1 MRIYN
6 IDEGVDMKAKVY
18 FINPHSRTFSYESGL
33 EGKFENFLK
42 GFDLSA
48 YIARDEVVPIKMHL
62 GNRGAFRTIRPQFV
76 KLVVDAVKS
85 IPAQPF
91 VTDSVRVPG
100 YEYLEIAKNAGYTH
114 LTLGAPVVLA
124 DGIYG
129 NDSFKVKAGEL
140 LGEVS
145 IASAIHDAP
154 SMMVLT
160 HVKGHIQ
167 AVLGGAIKNLSMGGV
182 SFAPRNDTWQ
192 HGRGRMHFLIGD
204 IMEWD
209 ESKCTLCYDCM
220 NVCPMEC
227 ITFPDDKYT
236 VDNANCWRCGRCAR
250 VCPVEAIAVPI
261 THEIFM
267 KALVEGAKA
276 VVDTFEKRRI
286 LYINFLL
293 EMQPECDCM
302 PMADPPVAQDQ
313 GILISDDPVAIDAA
327 TLDILSRVKPLPD
340 SRAADITMKDGWDIF
355 SLLHKKDGKLQ
366 IKEAE
371 QLGLGSSDYE
381 LVKVG

>member
-1 MRIYN
+1 
-6 IDEGVDMKAKVY
+6 MKSKVY
-18 FINPHSRTFSYESGL
+18 YIDAHSKAFAYESGL

-42 GFDLSA
+42 GFDFSA
-48 YIARDEVVPIKMHL
+48 YITKDEVIPIKMHL
-62 GNRGAFRTIRPQFV
+62 GNRGAFRTVRPQFV
-76 KLVVDAVKS
+76 KLVVDAIKN

-100 YEYLEIAKNAGYTH
+100 YEYLEVAKNGGYTH

-129 NDSFKVKAGEL
+129 NDSMKVKAGKL
-140 LGEVS
+140 LSEIS
-145 IASAIHDAP
+145 IASAIHDAK
-154 SMMVLT
+154 SMVVLT

-192 HGRGRMHFLIGD
+192 HGRGKMHFLMGD

-209 ESKCTLCYDCM
+209 EEKCTLCHDCM
-220 NVCPMEC
+220 DICPMDS
-227 ITFPDDKYT
+227 ITFPDEKYT
-236 VDNANCWRCGRCAR
+236 VDKEKCWRCGRCAR
-250 VCPVEAIAVPI
+250 VCPVEALEVPI

-276 VVDTFEKRRI
+276 VLDTFDKRRI
-286 LYINFLL
+286 VYVSFML

-313 GILISDDPVAIDAA
+313 GILISDDPVAIDSA
-327 TLDILSRVKPLPD
+327 TLDILSKVKPLPD
-340 SRAADITMKDGWDIF
+340 SRAAEINMKEGWDVF
-355 SLLHKKDGKLQ
+355 SLLHKKDAKLQ
-366 IKEAE
+366 IREAE
-371 QLGLGSSDYE
+371 HLGLGMSDYE
-381 LVKVG
+381 LIKVG

>member
-1 MRIYN
+1 
-6 IDEGVDMKAKVY
+6 MKSKVY
-18 FINPHSRTFSYESGL
+18 FIDPHSKTFAYESGL

-42 GFDLSA
+42 GFDLSP
-48 YIARDEVVPIKMHL
+48 YIAKDEVLPIKMHL

-76 KLVVDAVKS
+76 KLVVDAVKN

-129 NDSFKVKAGEL
+129 NDSFKVKAGAL

-145 IASAIHDAP
+145 IASAIHDAS
-154 SMMVLT
+154 SMVVLT

-204 IMEWD
+204 TMEWD
-209 ESKCTLCYDCM
+209 EAKCTLCHDCM

-236 VDNANCWRCGRCAR
+236 VDDENCWRCGRCAR

-276 VVDTFEKRRI
+276 VLDTFEKGRI
-286 LYINFLL
+286 LYINFML

-313 GILISDDPVAIDAA
+313 GILISNDPVAIDAA
-327 TLDILSRVKPLPD
+327 TLDILSRVTPLPD
-340 SRAADITMKDGWDIF
+340 SRAAGIEMKKGWDVF

>member
-1 MRIYN
+1 
-6 IDEGVDMKAKVY
+6 
-18 FINPHSRTFSYESGL
+18 
-33 EGKFENFLK
+33 
-42 GFDLSA
+42 
-48 YIARDEVVPIKMHL
+48 
-62 GNRGAFRTIRPQFV
+62 
-76 KLVVDAVKS
+76 VDAVKN
-85 IPAQPF
+85 IPAKPF

-129 NDSFKVKAGEL
+129 NDSVKVKAGEL

-145 IASAIHDAP
+145 IASAIHDAR
-154 SMMVLT
+154 SMVVLT

-182 SFAPRNDTWQ
+182 SFAPRNDTWM
-192 HGRGRMHFLIGD
+192 HGRGRMHFLMGD

-227 ITFPDDKYT
+227 ITFPDDQYT
-236 VDNANCWRCGRCAR
+236 VDKEKCWRCGRCAR

-267 KALVEGAKA
+267 KVLVEGAKA
-276 VVDTFEKRRI
+276 VLDTFDKHHI
-286 LYINFLL
+286 LYVSFLL

-302 PMADPPVAQDQ
+302 PLADPPVAQDQ

-327 TLDILSRVKPLPD
+327 TLDMLSRVTPLPD
-340 SRAADITMKDGWDIF
+340 SRASDIKMKEGWDIF
-355 SLLHKKDGKLQ
+355 SLLHKKDAKLQ

-371 QLGLGSSDYE
+371 HLGLGSSDYE
-381 LVKVG
+381 LVRIG

>member
-1 MRIYN
+1 LRIYN
-6 IDEGVDMKAKVY
+6 IDEGVDMKSKVY
-18 FINPHSRTFSYESGL
+18 FINPHSRTFAYEAGL

-48 YIARDEVVPIKMHL
+48 YIARDEVVPVKMHL

-76 KLVVDAVKS
+76 KLVVDAVKN

-145 IASAIHDAP
+145 VASAIHDAR
-154 SMMVLT
+154 SMVVLT

-192 HGRGRMHFLIGD
+192 HGRGKMHFLMGD

-209 ESKCTLCYDCM
+209 ETKCTLCHDCM
-220 NVCPMEC
+220 NICPMEC

-236 VDNANCWRCGRCAR
+236 VDKENCWRCGRCAR
-250 VCPVEAIAVPI
+250 VCQVEALAVPI

-267 KALVEGAKA
+267 KALAEGAKA
-276 VVDTFEKRRI
+276 VLDTFKKHRI
-286 LYINFLL
+286 LYVNFML

-327 TLDILSRVKPLPD
+327 TLDILSRVTPLPD
-340 SRAADITMKDGWDIF
+340 SRASDIQMKEGWDIF

-371 QLGLGSSDYE
+371 KLGLGSSDYE
-381 LVKVG
+381 LINVG

>member
-1 MRIYN
+1 
-6 IDEGVDMKAKVY
+6 MKSKVY
-18 FINPHSRTFSYESGL
+18 YITAHSRTFTYESGL

-42 GFDLSA
+42 GFNLST
-48 YIARDEVVPIKMHL
+48 YIAKDDVVPIKMHL
-62 GNRGAFRTIRPQFV
+62 GNRGAFKTIRPQFV
-76 KLVVDAVKS
+76 KLVVDAVRN
-85 IPAQPF
+85 IPARPF

-100 YEYLEIAKNAGYTH
+100 YEYLEIAKNAGYNY
-114 LTLGAPVVLA
+114 LTLGVPVVLA

-129 NDSFKVKAGEL
+129 NDSFRVKAGKL

-145 IASAIHDAP
+145 IASAIHDAR
-154 SMMVLT
+154 SMVILT

-182 SFAPRNDTWQ
+182 SLAPRNGAWK
-192 HGRGRMHFLIGD
+192 HGRGKLHFLVGD

-209 ESKCTLCYDCM
+209 EAKCTLCYDCM
-220 NVCPMEC
+220 NICPMEC
-227 ITFPDDKYT
+227 ITFPDDIYT
-236 VDNANCWRCGRCAR
+236 VDKKKCQRCGRCAR
-250 VCPVEAIAVPI
+250 VCPMEAIAVPI

-267 KALVEGAKA
+267 KAIAEGAKA
-276 VVDTFEKRRI
+276 VLSTFRKHRI
-286 LYINFLL
+286 LYANFLL

-302 PMADPPVAQDQ
+302 PIADPPVAQDQ

-327 TLDILSRVKPLPD
+327 TLDILSKVRPLPD
-340 SRAADITMKDGWDIF
+340 SRASDIKMKEGWDIF

-371 QLGLGSSDYE
+371 HLGLGRSDYK
-381 LVKVG
+381 LIRVG